1 MGLAV
6 GQMIGR
12 FGCIAVG
19 EHLGGPTNFFLGMH
33 YLGGVT
39 VEGPLVV
46 GQTYHNAA
54 IYEVIWLIPVI
65 VALFWLDRRGA
76 RPGVI
81 SATFLISYG
90 VLRFLTDFVRT
101 HDERVLGLTG
111 AQYMCLV
118 LVPFGLWVLWTAY
131 RPVDDQGVVGDEV
144 SAAVDGDVAETDL
157 IESSDTGVD
166 SAGVLGDDSESE
178 SPSPS

>member
-1 MGLAV
+1 
-6 GQMIGR
+6 
-12 FGCIAVG
+12 
-19 EHLGGPTNFFLGMH
+19 
-33 YLGGVT
+33 
-39 VEGPLVV
+39 
-46 GQTYHNAA
+46 
-54 IYEVIWLIPVI
+54 
-65 VALFWLDRRGA
+65 
-76 RPGVI
+76 
-81 SATFLISYG
+81 
-90 VLRFLTDFVRT
+90 
-101 HDERVLGLTG
+101 
-111 AQYMCLV
+111 MCLV